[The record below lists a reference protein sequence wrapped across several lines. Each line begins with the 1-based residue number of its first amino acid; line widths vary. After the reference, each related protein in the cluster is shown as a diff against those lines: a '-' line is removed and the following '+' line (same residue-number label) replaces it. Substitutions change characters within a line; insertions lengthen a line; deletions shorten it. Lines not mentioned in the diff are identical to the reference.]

1 MLLKGLASMM
11 YYLIR
16 PDRSLKWLDF
26 PRSAWTAVFEAG
38 TDLSDIEWDAAERKL
53 DTTTLRLAFREGIAC
68 REGIAVAVED
78 LLPHDELEKMRNL
91 NPIRESMPGEDLV
104 EALIPGSREQGQA
117 LNRRVNESRE
127 TFLANAETEL
137 ERALAVSP
145 KDSLVDHWRSL
156 GGFVP
161 TPM

>member
-1 MLLKGLASMM
+1 MM

-16 PDRSLKWLDF
+16 PDHSSKWLDF
-26 PRSAWTAVFEAG
+26 PRSAWTAIFEAG
-38 TDLSDIEWDAAERKL
+38 KDLSDIEWDPADRKI
-53 DTTTLRLAFREGIAC
+53 DTTTLRLALREGIAC

-91 NPIRESMPGEDLV
+91 NPIPESMPGEDLV
-104 EALIPGSREQGQA
+104 EALIPGSREQGRE
-117 LNRRVNESRE
+117 LNRRVNKSRK